1 MKWQSTLFILGAL
14 STQALGA
21 KIMCNVDHDY
31 ADKGAIESG
40 ISYIRGLSGQPTAEA
55 NKCNR
60 VSCSWGSGIY
70 LCADDG
76 KDHTLQNWG
85 VLADATQAVLDTC
98 GNDSGVKGRLMDEKG
113 WGVAVQ
119 GAPC

>member
-1 MKWQSTLFILGAL
+1 
-14 STQALGA
+14 
-21 KIMCNVDHDY
+21 MCNVDHDY

-70 LCADDG
+70 LCADVSITG
-76 KDHTLQNWG
+76 NIVYSTYKREWVINYVIGRQGSHTAELGSLGGCHTGSARQLWKR
-85 VLADATQAVLDTC
+85 LRSQRTTDA
-98 GNDSGVKGRLMDEKG
+98 
-113 WGVAVQ
+113 
-119 GAPC
+119 